1 MEEGGG
7 GGAAERVTMY
17 RRTAA
22 AGYCNKMLCVCAN
35 QDKTLR
41 KLVAEF
47 ERAFKKLKEVAW
59 Q

>member
-1 MEEGGG
+1 MSTSWVYGVSREFGLPC
-7 GGAAERVTMY
+7 VFV
-17 RRTAA
+17 
-22 AGYCNKMLCVCAN
+22 CVCAN

>member
-1 MEEGGG
+1 MVFRGNLDCH
-7 GGAAERVTMY
+7 V
-17 RRTAA
+17 
-22 AGYCNKMLCVCAN
+22 CLCVCAN